1 MFPMPKDVPLSESL
15 FSKPTLLCSIAAIS
29 RRQHQELLCFH
40 HHHKKTVKK
49 TSLQMGLQGGDNE
62 VGTHQNTNNDNDGH
76 NLFFALPL

>member
-40 HHHKKTVKK
+40 HHHKKTAER
-49 TSLQMGLQGGDNE
+49 TGLQMGLQGGDNE
-62 VGTHQNTNNDNDGH
+62 VGTHQNTNNDKAGH
-76 NLFFALPL
+76 NFFFALPL